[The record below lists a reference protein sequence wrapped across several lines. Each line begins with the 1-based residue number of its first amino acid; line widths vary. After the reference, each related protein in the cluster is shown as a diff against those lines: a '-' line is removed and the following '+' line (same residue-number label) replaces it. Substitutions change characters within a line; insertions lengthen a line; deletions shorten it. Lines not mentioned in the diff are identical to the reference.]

1 MYCYSANNYYLCGNN
16 VALSVN
22 RKLNNFTNKNKQNLF
37 NYELFFMQFISWKEV
52 GDERD
57 WMLPRT
63 FPSLP
68 YGNEPRGIDQSRRLQ
83 HNLCVAWC

>member
-37 NYELFFMQFISWKEV
+37 NYELFFMQFISW
-52 GDERD
+52 
-57 WMLPRT
+57 
-63 FPSLP
+63 
-68 YGNEPRGIDQSRRLQ
+68 
-83 HNLCVAWC
+83 